1 MATLHKP
8 QITKQTRTA
17 TFSWRTGDD
26 IKVHDLAAALR
37 KLQPEAILDSLT
49 VETAGEGRFMRLR
62 IEYFADAAAEERR
75 IIERYRNHDPLDH
88 FFPLHSKD

>member
-8 QITKQTRTA
+8 QIIKQTRTA
-17 TFSWRTGDD
+17 TISWRTGED

-37 KLQPEAILDSLT
+37 KIQPEAILDTLT
-49 VETAGEGRFMRLR
+49 VETTNDGQFTRLHV
-62 IEYFADAAAEERR
+62 EYIADAAAEERR

-88 FFPLHSKD
+88 FFPLRSRD